1 MSNNSTANHSH
12 GINNKLAGVLLRF
25 AGTMNL
31 AIMLLVVI
39 AIASVIGT
47 LLQQNQPY
55 QDYIIKFGPVWHEIY
70 KSLGL
75 YDVYASAWFV
85 LILAFLVVSTSIC
98 VIRNG
103 PEILRS
109 MNRFRVD
116 IHERNLLGMSH
127 HKTWDSRRTITE
139 LKNAFTTYFRKTGY
153 RIRTREG
160 ERDVTIA
167 AMKGHSNRIGYLLT
181 HLAIIIICVGGL
193 LDGNL
198 PLKIRTLTGD
208 ARIETANRPVSKIPE
223 ESVLPENNRSFRASV
238 SIPEGAK
245 VNYAFINI
253 ANGYIVQ
260 KLPFAIEVTDFR
272 IEHYD
277 SGQPKSF
284 ESDLIIH
291 DPDRTDPLQET
302 ISVNHPLQ
310 YRGYSIYQASFADG
324 GTTLDLKLHGLHRSR
339 ISSIDI
345 TGTINEFKELQT
357 PGGHVRLELEEFR
370 HFNIFPAEEETGR
383 EFINFGPSFQY
394 KIRQAD
400 GTAREYVNYML
411 PITVDG
417 RNYFLSG
424 MRNSPNEEFR
434 YLHLPVDENGTMQ
447 RFLRY
452 YSLLNNEQKIRSI
465 ADKAAKAI
473 LENSTVDQQQ
483 FMPGISTAMT
493 LLLKL
498 YLDSGFSGIS
508 RYIREEI
515 PAEKQESATGAYLKI
530 LRTVLEGAY
539 VTMLEEDTN
548 APVKMDVEDRLFL
561 GEAVD
566 AIGSLPQYG
575 ANFILELESF
585 DHKQAT
591 GLQITRTPGKKFV
604 YLGFLLLIGGV
615 FLLFYVPHQRLW
627 IMLRDKDQSTRVVLA
642 GSRTRHRHEFH
653 REFQRLSDEFD
664 RVLKQDP

>member
-1 MSNNSTANHSH
+1 MSNDSTANRHH
-12 GINNKLAGVLLRF
+12 GTNNKLTAVLLRF

-31 AIMLLVVI
+31 AIMLLIVI

-55 QDYIIKFGPVWHEIY
+55 QDYIIKFGPFWHEIY

-85 LILAFLVVSTSIC
+85 LILTFLVVSTSIC

-109 MNRFRVD
+109 MNRFRED
-116 IHERNLLGMSH
+116 IHERNLLGMRH
-127 HKTWDSRRTITE
+127 HKTWDSTWSVPE
-139 LKNAFTTYFRKTGY
+139 LRSAFSDYFRNTGY
-153 RIRTREG
+153 RTRTMEG
-160 ERDVTIA
+160 KYQVTIA
-167 AMKGHSNRIGYLLT
+167 AMKGHANRIGYLLT
-181 HLAIIIICVGGL
+181 HFAIIIICVGGL

-208 ARIETANRPVSKIPE
+208 ARIETANRPVSKLPE
-223 ESVLPENNRSFRASV
+223 ASVLPEDNRSFRASV
-238 SIPEGAK
+238 SIAEGAT

-253 ANGYIVQ
+253 ANGYILQ
-260 KLPFAIEVTDFR
+260 KLPFAIEVVDFR

-284 ESDLIIH
+284 ESDLVIH
-291 DPDRTDPLQET
+291 DPERPEPLQKT

-324 GTTLDLKLHGLHRSR
+324 GTTLDLKLHGLHHSR
-339 ISSIDI
+339 PATIDI
-345 TGTINEFKELQT
+345 TGTINEFKELDT
-357 PGGHVRLELEEFR
+357 PEGHVRLELEDFR
-370 HFNIFPAEEETGR
+370 RFNIFPAEEGTGR
-383 EFINFGPSFQY
+383 KFVNFGPSFQY
-394 KIRQAD
+394 KIRQTD

-411 PITVDG
+411 PVTVDD

-424 MRNSPNEEFR
+424 MRTSPNEEFR
-434 YLHLPVDENGTMQ
+434 YLYIPVDENGSMG

-452 YSLLNNEQKIRSI
+452 YSLLNDDQKIRSI
-465 ADKAAKAI
+465 ADRAAEAT
-473 LENSTVDQQQ
+473 LENSSVEQQQ
-483 FMPGISTAMT
+483 FRSGLSTAMT
-493 LLLKL
+493 VLLKL

-508 RYIREEI
+508 RYIREQI
-515 PAEKQESATGAYLKI
+515 PAEDQQSVTEAYLKI
-530 LRTVLEGAY
+530 LRTVLEKTY
-539 VTMLEEDTN
+539 VSLLEQETEG
-548 APVKMDVEDRLFL
+548 PVIMDEEDRLFL
-561 GEAVD
+561 EEAVD

-575 ANFILELESF
+575 ANFVLELESF
-585 DHKQAT
+585 NHKQAT
-591 GLQITRTPGKKFV
+591 GLQITRTPGKQFV

-627 IMLRDKDQSTRVVLA
+627 IMLRDEGQSTRVVLA
-642 GSRTRHRHEFH
+642 GSRTRHRHEFN
-653 REFQRLSDEFD
+653 REFQRLTGEFD
-664 RVLKQDP
+664 RVLKQGS